1 VLGVLAMT
9 VNVAEFEVLESDQ
22 QGGND
27 VVLIDLRYD
36 EIEGTPKRGLI
47 LHHPSQKQGELKRID
62 DKLLTQILE
71 ARPFSR
77 QFRSEESFLSGYS
90 DPFNSGE
97 KYWGAF
103 QPIVLKAL
111 QSQEVGASAPE
122 SGWIVLVQ
130 MPMK

>member
-1 VLGVLAMT
+1 MT

-27 VVLIDLRYD
+27 VVLIELRFD
-36 EIEGTPKRGLI
+36 EIEGTPKRGLV

-62 DKLLTQILE
+62 EKLLTQILE

-90 DPFNSGE
+90 DPFHSDT

-111 QSQEVGASAPE
+111 QSQEAEASGSE

-130 MPMK
+130 RPMQ